1 MFFGLRKAGLGSIL
15 SRMEWSRGNRNVA
28 AGLLLVVLCWCAF
41 GGALSCGFV
50 HFDDDQYVFEN
61 PAITQGLT
69 VEGVRWAFTTG
80 YVSNWHPLTWLSH
93 MTDIEFFGLDA
104 KAHHAVNL
112 WIHAL
117 NAVLLFWV
125 LRRLTGRFW
134 LAWWVAA
141 FWCVHPLRAESVVW
155 ISERKDVLA
164 MLFGLL
170 ALWAYGG
177 GVPARRQESRPT
189 GGSTRATPGANGNPR
204 MGWVA
209 VFFALSLMAKPM
221 WVTLP
226 FVLLLLDYWPLSR
239 WKTGAVLSLWREKWP
254 LFVLALASCVITYI
268 VQERGGAMGPMD
280 AYPLFTRLVNAIVA
294 YAEYVRLLFWPSGLA
309 VLYPYPAVGY
319 SGIRIAGSLALIL
332 GLSVAAVGNIRRW
345 PWAAV
350 GWLWF
355 LGTLVPM
362 IGLVQVGRQSWADRY
377 TYLPHIGLLIALVW
391 AAGVAMDRWAGTP
404 RRGIRHGKKTDAS
417 ARRPYLKSILAALA
431 CVLVLGLT
439 ALSRRQTTVWRNN
452 ETLFLNAVAVTE
464 NNLLA
469 HGNLGTWYGMQ
480 GQWEQAEF
488 HLKKVLRHRPMD
500 GGARHSL
507 GNVNLR
513 QGLKKEALAEYRI
526 AAQDPKQW
534 EAMNNVA
541 WLLAMAPDGAEH
553 AGEAL
558 DWAERAVRAAP
569 ESGKA
574 TVWNTLA
581 VARANAGDYTGAI
594 EAAEKALELARAS
607 GDVALAERVRSRM
620 ALFREGRPYR
630 E

>member
-1 MFFGLRKAGLGSIL
+1 MNKDPLKTAG
-15 SRMEWSRGNRNVA
+15 A
-28 AGLLLVVLCWCAF
+28 VVLLMALCWAAF
-41 GGALSCGFV
+41 GGALRCGFV

-61 PAITQGLT
+61 PSIAGGLT

-80 YVSNWHPLTWLSH
+80 YVANWHPVTWLSH
-93 MTDIEFFGLDA
+93 MLDMEFFGMDP

-117 NAVLLFWV
+117 NAVLLFGV

-134 LAWWVAA
+134 PPLWVAA
-141 FWCVHPLRAESVVW
+141 LWCVHPLRVESVVW
-155 ISERKDVLA
+155 VSERKDVLA

-170 ALWAYGG
+170 AVGAYAS
-177 GVPARRQESRPT
+177 PC
-189 GGSTRATPGANGNPR
+189 PR
-204 MGWVA
+204 GKMGWVA
-209 VFFALSLMAKPM
+209 LFFALSLMSKPM
-221 WVTLP
+221 WITLP
-226 FVLLLLDYWPLSR
+226 FVLLLLDAWPFGR
-239 WKTGAVLSLWREKWP
+239 WKTGNAWDLFREKWV
-254 LFVLALASCVITYI
+254 LFLLAAVSSVVTFV
-268 VQERGGAMGPMD
+268 VQKRGGAVGSLDLLSPGV
-280 AYPLFTRLVNAIVA
+280 RLANAVVA
-294 YAEYVRLLFWPSGLA
+294 YAEYIRLLFWPAGLS
-309 VLYPYPAVGY
+309 VLYPYPEAGHSILRVG
-319 SGIRIAGSLALIL
+319 ASLALLL
-332 GLSVAAVGNIRRW
+332 GITAVTVSRWRRR
-345 PWAAV
+345 PWLAV

-355 LGTLVPM
+355 MGTLVPM

-377 TYLPHIGLLIALVW
+377 SYLPHIGLLVALVW
-391 AAGVAMDRWAGTP
+391 GVAEAKDRWAGTP

-488 HLKKVLRHRPMD
+488 HLKKVLRRRPMD

-507 GNVNLR
+507 GNVYLR
-513 QGLKKEALAEYRI
+513 QGRKPEALAEYRL
-526 AAQDPKQW
+526 AAQDNKQW

>member
-1 MFFGLRKAGLGSIL
+1 MNKDPLKTAGA
-15 SRMEWSRGNRNVA
+15 VV
-28 AGLLLVVLCWCAF
+28 LLVALCWAAF
-41 GGALSCGFV
+41 GGALQCGFV
-50 HFDDDQYVFEN
+50 YFDDDQYVFEN
-61 PAITQGLT
+61 AAIAG
-69 VEGVRWAFTTG
+69 GWSWSAVRWAFTTG
-80 YVSNWHPLTWLSH
+80 HAANWHPLTWLSH
-93 MTDIEFFGLDA
+93 MTDIELFGMDPR
-104 KAHHAVNL
+104 AHHAVNV

-117 NAVLLFWV
+117 NAVLLFGV
-125 LRRLTGRFW
+125 LRKLTGRFG

-141 FWCVHPLRAESVVW
+141 LWCVHPLRAESVVW
-155 ISERKDVLA
+155 VSERKDVLA

-170 ALWAYGG
+170 AVGAYAS
-177 GVPARRQESRPT
+177 PC
-189 GGSTRATPGANGNPR
+189 PR
-204 MGWVA
+204 GKMGWVA
-209 VFFALSLMAKPM
+209 LFFALSLMSKPM
-221 WVTLP
+221 WITLP
-226 FVLLLLDYWPLSR
+226 FVLLLLDAWPFGR
-239 WKTGAVLSLWREKWP
+239 WKTGNAWDLFREKWV
-254 LFVLALASCVITYI
+254 LFLLAAVSSVVTFV
-268 VQERGGAMGPMD
+268 VQKRGGAVGSLDLLSP
-280 AYPLFTRLVNAIVA
+280 AVRLANAVVA
-294 YAEYVRLLFWPSGLA
+294 YAEYIRLLFWPAGLS
-309 VLYPYPAVGY
+309 VLYPYPEAGHSILRVGISLTLLLGVTVVAV
-319 SGIRIAGSLALIL
+319 SRW
-332 GLSVAAVGNIRRW
+332 RRR
-345 PWAAV
+345 PWLAV

-355 LGTLVPM
+355 WGTLVPM

-377 TYLPHIGLLIALVW
+377 SYLPHIGLLVALVW
-391 AAGVAMDRWAGTP
+391 GVAEAKDRWAGTP

-569 ESGKA
+569 ESDLA
-574 TVWNTLA
+574 SVWNTLA
-581 VARANAGDYTGAI
+581 ASRANAGDFPGAI

-607 GDVALAERVRSRM
+607 GDHTLAERVRSRM
-620 ALFREGRPYR
+620 KLFERKQPYR